1 MAVII
6 NSRIKKIRRWKKKKM
21 KKGLTMLVAAM
32 VITGLICVIGSAA
45 AATNIWVES
54 NVRGVGHLT
63 SEYEVDTEYG
73 LANGIEMQELESGS
87 GLVTKQ
93 KWTLEVNPIGI
104 EYDTGAE
111 VCLEGLIEEKEF
123 DVEYF
128 PITYQNHSYDQKWM
142 EKKCVKNYDLG
153 AVTDANFIQCEKLQ
167 KKESVVTFGNGV
179 EMDQVWPIP
188 ANKTYVTLAAGT
200 PSIVQ
205 TVSADVLGISH
216 IGFAAK
222 DPNQHHHTIAYGR
235 EETIGQFSIEKTI
248 EIKSTCLEPQIGDWL
263 GCP

>member
-1 MAVII
+1 
-6 NSRIKKIRRWKKKKM
+6 M

-54 NVRGVGHLT
+54 NVKGVGYLN

-73 LANGIEMQELESGS
+73 IANGIEMQELEAGS

-93 KWTLEVNPIGI
+93 KWTLEVNPMGTN
-104 EYDTGAE
+104 YSAGGTM

-153 AVTDANFIQCEKLQ
+153 AVTDANFVQCEKLQ
-167 KKESVVTFGNGV
+167 KKESVVTYGDGV
-179 EMDQVWPIP
+179 SMDKVWDQKHLCKADEDAQIH
-188 ANKTYVTLAAGT
+188 LQAGT
-200 PSIVQ
+200 PSLVQ

-216 IGFAAK
+216 IGFSAK
-222 DPNQHHHTIAYGR
+222 DPKEHHHTVAYGR

-248 EIKSTCLEPQIGDWL
+248 EIKLNCSTAQIGDWL

>member
-1 MAVII
+1 
-6 NSRIKKIRRWKKKKM
+6 M

-32 VITGLICVIGSAA
+32 VIFGLIGVIGSAA

-54 NVRGVGHLT
+54 NVKGVGYLN

-73 LANGIEMQELESGS
+73 IANGIEMQELEAGS

-93 KWTLEVNPIGI
+93 KWTLEVNPMGKI
-104 EYDTGAE
+104 YDCGYTLVDGACE
-111 VCLEGLIEEKEF
+111 ACLEGLIEEKEF

-167 KKESVVTFGNGV
+167 KKESVVTYGDGV
-179 EMDQVWPIP
+179 EMDWTWDEFLPPGPIVLEP
-188 ANKTYVTLAAGT
+188 GT
-200 PSIVQ
+200 PSLVQ

-222 DPNQHHHTIAYGR
+222 DPQQHHHTIAYGR
-235 EETIGQFSIEKTI
+235 EETIGQFQIEKTI
-248 EIKSTCLEPQIGDWL
+248 EIKLTCREDQIGDWL

>member
-1 MAVII
+1 
-6 NSRIKKIRRWKKKKM
+6 M

-54 NVRGVGHLT
+54 NVKGVGHLT

-104 EYDTGAE
+104 EYDTSSK

-167 KKESVVTFGNGV
+167 KKESVVTYGNGV
-179 EMDQVWPIP
+179 WMDQEWPKQIP
-188 ANKTYVTLAAGT
+188 PAVPIELAAGT
-200 PSIVQ
+200 PSLVQ

-216 IGFAAK
+216 IGFSAK
-222 DPNQHHHTIAYGR
+222 DPNEHHHTIAYGR

-248 EIKSTCLEPQIGDWL
+248 EIKLNCSTDQIGDWL

>member
-1 MAVII
+1 
-6 NSRIKKIRRWKKKKM
+6 M
-21 KKGLTMLVAAM
+21 KNELTILVAAM
-32 VITGLICVIGSAA
+32 VIFGLISVIGSAA
-45 AATNIWVES
+45 AATNVWVES
-54 NVRGVGHLT
+54 NVKGVGHLT

-73 LANGIEMQELESGS
+73 IANGVEMQELESGS

-93 KWTLEVNPIGI
+93 TWTLEVNPKGTNVTSGI
-104 EYDTGAE
+104 TG

-167 KKESVVTFGNGV
+167 KKESVVTYGDGVSMDWTWDADKQMKFGSGDPPELV
-179 EMDQVWPIP
+179 QTVSLE
-188 ANKTYVTLAAGT
+188 AGT
-200 PSIVQ
+200 PSLVQ

-222 DPNQHHHTIAYGR
+222 DPTEHHHTIAYGR
-235 EETIGQFSIEKTI
+235 EETIGQFQIDKTI
-248 EIKSTCLEPQIGDWL
+248 EIKLNCSTGQIGDWL

>member
-1 MAVII
+1 
-6 NSRIKKIRRWKKKKM
+6 M

-54 NVRGVGHLT
+54 NVKGVGFLN

-73 LANGIEMQELESGS
+73 IANGIEMQELESGS

-93 KWTLEVNPIGI
+93 KWTLEVNPEGTD
-104 EYDTGAE
+104 YVGGAQ

-167 KKESVVTFGNGV
+167 KKESVVTYGDGV
-179 EMDQVWPIP
+179 IMDQSWILKLPEILLP
-188 ANKTYVTLAAGT
+188 GT
-200 PSIVQ
+200 PSLVQ
-205 TVSADVLGISH
+205 TVSADVLGRSH
-216 IGFAAK
+216 IGFSAK
-222 DPNQHHHTIAYGR
+222 DPTEHHHTIAYGR
-235 EETIGQFSIEKTI
+235 EETVGQFSIEKTI
-248 EIKSTCLEPQIGDWL
+248 EIKLTCREPQIGDWL